1 LAATPREPVIR
12 RDPHNRLRDTQG
24 HDLGVGQHPSGVIS
38 CFGQEIVSGAEH
50 RYQQQVEVG
59 EHRGSS
65 NESAVTDSTADFDQ
79 LSYDS
84 FDPTTQPQVVGT
96 THLGEPNRKRR

>member
-1 LAATPREPVIR
+1 MPAASSASRCSSTVW
-12 RDPHNRLRDTQG
+12 
-24 HDLGVGQHPSGVIS
+24 VPSA

-65 NESAVTDSTADFDQ
+65 WESAVTERTADFDP
-79 LSYDS
+79 LCYVS
-84 FDPTTQPQVVGT
+84 FPATTPHAGVA
-96 THLGEPNRKRR
+96 LLI

>member
-1 LAATPREPVIR
+1 MDQALASDGQEPRIG
-12 RDPHNRLRDTQG
+12 RDPHDRLGHAQRDDLSIG
-24 HDLGVGQHPSGVIS
+24 HDPLGVIS

-65 NESAVTDSTADFDQ
+65 LESAVTASTADFDP
-79 LSYDS
+79 LCYVPFFNPAPRAPS
-84 FDPTTQPQVVGT
+84 VE
-96 THLGEPNRKRR
+96 LLI

>member
-1 LAATPREPVIR
+1 VIR
-12 RDPHNRLRDTQG
+12 RDPHNRLRDTEG
-24 HDLGVGQHPSGVIS
+24 HDLGVGQYPSGVIL
-38 CFGQEIVSGAEH
+38 GSGRRSSAAQNTAINS
-50 RYQQQVEVG
+50 RSRVG

-84 FDPTTQPQVVGT
+84 FDPTTQPQVVE
-96 THLGEPNRKRR
+96 LLI